1 MLDLFGSG
9 RTLKG
14 AQVMYSLMLTAELMY
29 LLIAYLLAPNVIGGI
44 FDPAD
49 PDFRL
54 IQTALVVVG
63 VITLVIGLRFP
74 RMATRFMAGRNNQ
87 PPDAITGIIVRVSLL
102 EAVGIYGL
110 ILAILGA
117 EVYVSLPFI
126 LVSMASLILTFPNK
140 ERWRKLAGESED
152 QPGPVS

>member
-1 MLDLFGSG
+1 MLELFGSG

-14 AQVMYSLMLTAELMY
+14 AQIMYSLMLTAELMY

-54 IQTALVVVG
+54 IQIALVVVG

-87 PPDAITGIIVRVSLL
+87 PPDAITGTIVRVSLL

>member
-54 IQTALVVVG
+54 IQIALVVVG

>member
-1 MLDLFGSG
+1 MLELFGSG

-29 LLIAYLLAPNVIGGI
+29 LLIAYLLAPNVVGGI

-54 IQTALVVVG
+54 IQIALVVVG

-74 RMATRFMAGRNNQ
+74 RVATRFMAGRNNQ

-152 QPGPVS
+152 QPGPIS